1 MNCRNPVCRKV
12 IPPER
17 KSTARHCS
25 DECYDIQKKKRSMK
39 NYEKLNKPL
48 KEITRNDTIL
58 AQLYQMDKL
67 GKQVDRYDLEKL
79 GFNYGVSTSICMVE
93 NRYHAKVLGNYCYHI
108 DNEYKLRIWKLN
120 SSQ

>member
-1 MNCRNPVCRKV
+1 MNCRNPECRKI
-12 IPPER
+12 IPQER

-25 DECYDIQKKKRSMK
+25 DECYNVQRKKRNK
-39 NYEKLNKPL
+39 RNYAKMSEPL
-48 KEITRNDTIL
+48 KAIKRNDDIL

-79 GFNYGVSTSICMVE
+79 GFDYGVSTSICMVE
-93 NRYHAKVLGNYCYHI
+93 NKYHSKVLGNYCYHI

-120 SSQ
+120 TSQ